1 MNSGEKGEREEQ
13 SGPGISGKGKTNKEE
28 TVCQFQQERNR
39 TQLEKELGRA
49 EGSQEMIAGS
59 KTMEKKAG
67 ALSPQK
73 DCYAGI
79 HRTGKDKIEGGGR
92 GKEEFQDPL
101 RGKSKENELGRPS
114 LDGIGIG
121 RSLPA

>member
-1 MNSGEKGEREEQ
+1 MFWERGRTTRPALNSREKGEREER
-13 SGPGISGKGKTNKEE
+13 SGPGISENGKTNKEE
-28 TVCQFQQERNR
+28 AACQFQQERNR

-49 EGSQEMIAGS
+49 EESQEMIAGS

-79 HRTGKDKIEGGGR
+79 HWVGKGKIEAGGR
-92 GKEEFQDPL
+92 G
-101 RGKSKENELGRPS
+101 
-114 LDGIGIG
+114 
-121 RSLPA
+121 

>member
-1 MNSGEKGEREEQ
+1 MNSRQKGEREEQ
-13 SGPGISGKGKTNKEE
+13 SGPGISEKGKTNKEE
-28 TVCQFQQERNR
+28 AACQFHQERNR

-49 EGSQEMIAGS
+49 EESQEMITGS

-79 HRTGKDKIEGGGR
+79 HWAGKDKIEGSGR
-92 GKEEFQDPL
+92 SRKDFQDPL
-101 RGKSKENELGRPS
+101 KGKSKENELSRLS